1 MKPHSAPRFLLPF
14 ETELCTMDRIGGKA
28 MPLQK
33 NQRIPLDI
41 TGVTAEGNGVGRYHE
56 QPDEAGM
63 AVFVPYTAL
72 GDSLLCHIV
81 KTQKSHAFGRVAE
94 LIKPSPDRLPGE
106 PDCPAFGRCGGCA
119 WRHVSY
125 EAELRYK
132 WQQVADALQR
142 IGGLSLEPRPIV
154 GCDTPDRYRNKA
166 QYPIAQG
173 EHRLLAGFYAP
184 RSHRVVE
191 QRDCL
196 LQPAVFR
203 DLLEAVLRWA
213 KKAGVPAYEEATG
226 RGLLRHVYIRQAE
239 ATGEMMVCLVCTSGK
254 LPAPRELVN
263 ALRAVSDA
271 VVTVVVNIN
280 RKETNVILGEENFSL
295 WGPGFITDELCGLRF
310 RLSPH
315 SFYQVNRRQ
324 AERLYGL
331 AARAAG
337 LTGKETLLDLYCG
350 TGTIGLSMA
359 AQAGQ
364 VIGVEVV
371 AQAVED
377 ARRNAQDNGIPNAR
391 FLCADAAQAA
401 ADLEREGVRPDVV
414 VVDPPRK
421 GCDEALL
428 RTVAQ
433 MGPQRIVYVSC
444 DPATLA
450 RDARRLEPLGYGTQY
465 AVPVDMFPRTAHV
478 ECVVLMSKVK
488 E

>member
-1 MKPHSAPRFLLPF
+1 
-14 ETELCTMDRIGGKA
+14 

-33 NQRIPLDI
+33 NQRIPLTI
-41 TGVTAEGNGVGRYHE
+41 TGATAEGNGVGRYRE
-56 QPDEAGM
+56 TPEETGM
-63 AVFVPYTAL
+63 AVFVPFTAP
-72 GDSLLCHIV
+72 GDSLVCHIV
-81 KTQKSHAFGRVAE
+81 KTQKTHAFGRLEE
-94 LIKPSPDRLPGE
+94 LTQPSPDRLPGE
-106 PDCPAFGRCGGCA
+106 ADCPAFGRCGGCA

-132 WQQVADALQR
+132 QQQVADALQR
-142 IGGLSLEPRPIV
+142 IGGLSVELRPIV
-154 GCDTPDRYRNKA
+154 GCASPDRYRNKA
-166 QYPIAQG
+166 QYPVAQG

-184 RSHRVVE
+184 RSHRVIE
-191 QRDCL
+191 HRDCL

-213 KKAGVPAYEEATG
+213 KKAGVSAYEEQTG
-226 RGLLRHVYIRQAE
+226 SGLLRHIYIRQAE
-239 ATGEMMVCLVCTSGK
+239 ATGECMVCLVCTSGK
-254 LPAPRELVN
+254 LPATKALVES
-263 ALRAVSDA
+263 LRAAAPSLT
-271 VVTVVVNIN
+271 TVVVNLN
-280 RKETNVILGEENFSL
+280 RKDTNVILGEESFAL
-295 WGPGFITDELCGLRF
+295 WGPGYITDELCGLRF

-331 AARAAG
+331 AAEAAG
-337 LTGKETLLDLYCG
+337 LTGRETLLDLYCG

-359 AQAGQ
+359 AHARE

-377 ARRNAQDNGIPNAR
+377 ARRNAEDNGMDNAR

-401 ADLEREGVRPDVV
+401 AQLQREGVRPDVV

-428 RTVAQ
+428 HTIADMKPARV
-433 MGPQRIVYVSC
+433 VYVSC

-450 RDARRLEPLGYGTQY
+450 RDIRRMQALDYAARY

-478 ECVVLMSKVK
+478 ETIVLLQRETLEMK
-488 E
+488 